1 VEASSVP
8 TGDALTIL
16 REYRALAPWNLRD
29 LATVAT
35 AILDASNVR
44 PINAAASTRPNERT
58 IRFYV
63 TRGLVTPPEGRG
75 TAAIYG
81 YRHLLEVLAIKLRQ
95 MEGATLAAITKEMR
109 ETTGDTMERRVAAAF
124 GPGLLPPKRLAL
136 TRHDSAPRGRAGRA
150 LRAWAADETSVP
162 NAEPTGRGDAALW
175 SRFPVS
181 AGVELHV
188 HAGHPLTRGREQE
201 LADAVRLAVGRV
213 LDRSPASSDTAPDGL
228 DDKAPAR

>member
-1 VEASSVP
+1 MASSVP
-8 TGDALTIL
+8 AGDPLTIL

-44 PINAAASTRPNERT
+44 PINAAASARPNERT

-63 TRGLVTPPEGRG
+63 TRGIVTPPEGRG

-109 ETTGDTMERRVAAAF
+109 ETTGDTMERRVAAAI
-124 GPGLLPPKRLAL
+124 GPGLPPPQRLAL
-136 TRHDSAPRGRAGRA
+136 SRTDSAPRGRAGRA
-150 LRAWAADETSVP
+150 LRGWAAREAPLPSP
-162 NAEPTGRGDAALW
+162 DADADSRAVLW
-175 SRFPVS
+175 SRIPVS
-181 AGVELHV
+181 PGVELHV
-188 HAGHPLTRGREQE
+188 RAGHALARAREQH
-201 LADAVRLAVGRV
+201 LADAVRMAVAR
-213 LDRSPASSDTAPDGL
+213 LLEQEPDAPASGRDGL
-228 DDKAPAR
+228 DDAPPAQ

>member
-1 VEASSVP
+1 MPA
-8 TGDALTIL
+8 GDPLIVL

-44 PINAAASTRPNERT
+44 PINAAASARPNERT

-95 MEGATLAAITKEMR
+95 MEGATLAAITKEMT
-109 ETTGDTMERRVAAAF
+109 ETTGDTMERRVAAAI
-124 GPGLLPPKRLAL
+124 GPSLPPPQRLAL
-136 TRHDSAPRGRAGRA
+136 TRHDSAPRGRAGRT
-150 LRAWAADETSVP
+150 LRAWAAPEI
-162 NAEPTGRGDAALW
+162 PTPTADAGTESQTVLW
-175 SRFPVS
+175 SRIPVFP
-181 AGVELHV
+181 GVELHV
-188 HAGHPLTRGREQE
+188 HAGHALTRGRERH
-201 LADAVRLAVGRV
+201 LADVVRSAVSRV
-213 LDRSPASSDTAPDGL
+213 LEQEPDAPVTVRDGL
-228 DDKAPAR
+228 DDAAPA